1 MESSDGVQGWAF
13 HLIEELTCV
22 AREAL
27 KVLSLA
33 FGEEGIEC
41 EGAFSATAYSGDN
54 DEFSARQVEIDG
66 SEVMGTGTADFDV
79 GGLRQGGF

>member
-1 MESSDGVQGWAF
+1 MQGWAF
-13 HLIEELTCV
+13 HLIEKLTCV

-33 FGEEGIEC
+33 FGEESVEC
-41 EGAFSATAYSGDN
+41 EGAFSATAYAGDH

-66 SEVMGTGTADFDV
+66 FEVMGTCTADFDA
-79 GGLRQGGF
+79 GGL